1 MKRFNRP
8 KPIKKSI
15 IKPLDVL
22 DSEDEEMKSE
32 DDQWEDIEDNK
43 DKVKPIKSKS
53 ILYFTPYLTWK
64 FHRKAMD
71 HYDQFDAGLQP
82 VEEKK
87 RSREGIQKKTI
98 EFIVDFVT
106 SEEQLQGVAHGTLQM
121 KDPDGKRVKIM
132 RGIRR
137 QHDAELIRQVQVLL
151 KENDLQ
157 VPAASTLRKLFRL
170 MPAGHA
176 KEIKGLDPVYE
187 NHRRAFEG
195 LQGICTELHDIF
207 IAKDDYEK
215 VDLVEKVQQGL
226 ATSATYL
233 LGHFAYNLSLDSNCE
248 SHCVRFACSDSK
260 NSKQ

>member
-1 MKRFNRP
+1 
-8 KPIKKSI
+8 
-15 IKPLDVL
+15 
-22 DSEDEEMKSE
+22 
-32 DDQWEDIEDNK
+32 
-43 DKVKPIKSKS
+43 
-53 ILYFTPYLTWK
+53 
-64 FHRKAMD
+64 
-71 HYDQFDAGLQP
+71 
-82 VEEKK
+82 
-87 RSREGIQKKTI
+87 
-98 EFIVDFVT
+98 
-106 SEEQLQGVAHGTLQM
+106 M

-260 NSKQ
+260 NSKQQEDCSELDSSEGHSEECDYCNLFPEVWHQLKKLFEEVRENFTEIEAEEKVDILEKGSAHIYA

>member
-1 MKRFNRP
+1 M
-8 KPIKKSI
+8 
-15 IKPLDVL
+15 L
-22 DSEDEEMKSE
+22 
-32 DDQWEDIEDNK
+32 
-43 DKVKPIKSKS
+43 
-53 ILYFTPYLTWK
+53 
-64 FHRKAMD
+64 
-71 HYDQFDAGLQP
+71 
-82 VEEKK
+82 
-87 RSREGIQKKTI
+87 IQVII

-207 IAKDDYEK
+207 IAKDDYKETPK
-215 VDLVEKVQQGL
+215 
-226 ATSATYL
+226 
-233 LGHFAYNLSLDSNCE
+233 
-248 SHCVRFACSDSK
+248 
-260 NSKQ
+260 